1 MTFTDQATG
10 TLPRSTATP
19 AGPAAPAH
27 SGLALADAPVPGPF
41 AGPLTGPGGRRT
53 AIDTRA
59 STPVLDVTIP
69 VFNEERDLEACLRR
83 LHAYLLGAFPHSFRI
98 TVADNA
104 STDGTLKAAE
114 RVARELREVTV
125 VHMAEKGRG
134 NALRKVWLASP
145 SPVLAYM
152 DVDLS
157 TDLAALGPLLAP
169 LISGHSDLA
178 IGTRLTRNSRVVR
191 GPKREF
197 ISRSYNFLLQSL
209 MGAHFSDAQC
219 GFKAIRAD
227 VARQLLPHTLDN
239 AWFFDTELLVLAE
252 KCGLRVH
259 EVPVDWTDD
268 PDSSVDIVQTALADL
283 RGMARLSRDLVSGRI
298 PVPDLRAAL
307 ARGPLPAASRA
318 QEQSPGGSLFG
329 QLVRFGSIGVAS
341 TLAYLA
347 IFLLCRGFM
356 DPQLANFLALLTT
369 AVANTAANRRFTF
382 GIQGSSQAARHHF
395 EGLLVFGIGLALTSG
410 ALALVHAAS
419 GAAPDRW
426 LELLT
431 VTAANL
437 AATAVKFLLFR
448 LVVFRA
454 QARRCRSGARRP
466 RSFPPPHR
474 KGQVND
480 GNHQPHRRSPGRF
493 PGRQAA
499 GRRGTAT
506 PGSRRRRDGA
516 PSARSPRRR
525 PPKAAGTG
533 CCSDRS
539 PAGCGPRQRCSWWS
553 PRRCTCG
560 IWRPPAT
567 PTPSMPRRSRPGPR
581 TGPRCSSAPSTPAM
595 PSRWTSPR
603 PHSGFPP
610 SRDGSSASRH

>member
-1 MTFTDQATG
+1 
-10 TLPRSTATP
+10 
-19 AGPAAPAH
+19 
-27 SGLALADAPVPGPF
+27 
-41 AGPLTGPGGRRT
+41 
-53 AIDTRA
+53 
-59 STPVLDVTIP
+59 
-69 VFNEERDLEACLRR
+69 
-83 LHAYLLGAFPHSFRI
+83 
-98 TVADNA
+98 
-104 STDGTLKAAE
+104 
-114 RVARELREVTV
+114 
-125 VHMAEKGRG
+125 MAEKGRG

-178 IGTRLTRNSRVVR
+178 IGTRLTRSSRVVR

-227 VARQLLPHTLDN
+227 VARELLPHTLDN

-283 RGMARLSRDLVSGRI
+283 RGMVRLSRDLVSGRI
-298 PVPDLRAAL
+298 PVPELRAAL
-307 ARGPLPAASRA
+307 ARGPLPASSRA

-341 TLAYLA
+341 TVAYLV
-347 IFLLCRGFM
+347 IFLFCRGIM
-356 DPQLANFLALLTT
+356 DPQLANFLALLIT

-410 ALALVHAAS
+410 ALAVVHGVS
-419 GAAPDRW
+419 GGTPDRW
-426 LELLT
+426 LELVT

-437 AATAVKFLLFR
+437 TATAVKFLLFR
-448 LVVFRA
+448 LVVFRHRPA
-454 QARRCRSGARRP
+454 TALPAPGTTDTSRP
-466 RSFPPPHR
+466 RTE
-474 KGQVND
+474 
-480 GNHQPHRRSPGRF
+480 
-493 PGRQAA
+493 
-499 GRRGTAT
+499 TA
-506 PGSRRRRDGA
+506 
-516 PSARSPRRR
+516 
-525 PPKAAGTG
+525 K
-533 CCSDRS
+533 
-539 PAGCGPRQRCSWWS
+539 
-553 PRRCTCG
+553 
-560 IWRPPAT
+560 
-567 PTPSMPRRSRPGPR
+567 
-581 TGPRCSSAPSTPAM
+581 
-595 PSRWTSPR
+595 
-603 PHSGFPP
+603 
-610 SRDGSSASRH
+610 

>member
-1 MTFTDQATG
+1 M
-10 TLPRSTATP
+10 PYST
-19 AGPAAPAH
+19 
-27 SGLALADAPVPGPF
+27 
-41 AGPLTGPGGRRT
+41 
-53 AIDTRA
+53 
-59 STPVLDVTIP
+59 
-69 VFNEERDLEACLRR
+69 
-83 LHAYLLGAFPHSFRI
+83 RI

-104 STDGTLKAAE
+104 STDDTLG
-114 RVARELREVTV
+114 VAHRLADELADVEVIHIDV
-125 VHMAEKGRG
+125 KGRG
-134 NALRKVWLASP
+134 AALQTVWAKS
-145 SPVLAYM
+145 SADVVAYM

-157 TDLAALGPLLAP
+157 TELSALMPLVAP
-169 LISGHSDLA
+169 VISGHSDLA
-178 IGTRLTRNSRVVR
+178 IGSRLAPSSRVVR
-191 GPKREF
+191 SAKREF
-197 ISRSYNFLLQSL
+197 VSRGYNVLLRAAF
-209 MGAHFSDAQC
+209 GARFSDAQC

-448 LVVFRA
+448 LVVFRH
-454 QARRCRSGARRP
+454 RP
-466 RSFPPPHR
+466 
-474 KGQVND
+474 
-480 GNHQPHRRSPGRF
+480 
-493 PGRQAA
+493 AA
-499 GRRGTAT
+499 AV
-506 PGSRRRRDGA
+506 PAPGA
-516 PSARSPRRR
+516 P
-525 PPKAAGTG
+525 
-533 CCSDRS
+533 D
-539 PAGCGPRQRCSWWS
+539 
-553 PRRCTCG
+553 
-560 IWRPPAT
+560 
-567 PTPSMPRRSRPGPR
+567 PSLPR
-581 TGPRCSSAPSTPAM
+581 TEKAK
-595 PSRWTSPR
+595 
-603 PHSGFPP
+603 
-610 SRDGSSASRH
+610 

>member
-1 MTFTDQATG
+1 MTFTDQAPG
-10 TLPRSTATP
+10 TLPHPAATP
-19 AGPAAPAH
+19 AGPAAPAAP
-27 SGLALADAPVPGPF
+27 SALALAEAPAQGTL
-41 AGPLTGPGGRRT
+41 AGPLPGRCRPPHYRYGGRRL
-53 AIDTRA
+53 AIDTHA

-83 LHAYLLGAFPHSFRI
+83 LHAYLLGSFPHSFRI

-104 STDGTLKAAE
+104 STDGTLKTAE
-114 RVARELREVTV
+114 RVARELREVSV

-134 NALRKVWLASP
+134 NALRKVWLGSR

-219 GFKAIRAD
+219 GFKAIRSD

-268 PDSSVDIVQTALADL
+268 PDSSVDIVQTAISDL

-298 PVPDLRAAL
+298 PVPELRAAL
-307 ARGPLPAASRA
+307 ARGPLPASSRA

-329 QLVRFGSIGVAS
+329 QLVRFGSIGAAS
-341 TLAYLA
+341 TLAYLV
-347 IFLLCRGFM
+347 IFLFCRGIM

-410 ALALVHAAS
+410 ALALVHGVS
-419 GAAPDRW
+419 GRTPDRW
-426 LELLT
+426 LELVT

-437 AATAVKFLLFR
+437 AATAIKFLLFR
-448 LVVFRA
+448 LVVFRHRA
-454 QARRCRSGARRP
+454 APAIPAPGATPAVPAPVRDRRP
-466 RSFPPPHR
+466 RRFPPLHR
-474 KGQVND
+474 TTCTE
-480 GNHQPHRRSPGRF
+480 
-493 PGRQAA
+493 
-499 GRRGTAT
+499 TAE
-506 PGSRRRRDGA
+506 
-516 PSARSPRRR
+516 
-525 PPKAAGTG
+525 
-533 CCSDRS
+533 
-539 PAGCGPRQRCSWWS
+539 
-553 PRRCTCG
+553 
-560 IWRPPAT
+560 
-567 PTPSMPRRSRPGPR
+567 
-581 TGPRCSSAPSTPAM
+581 
-595 PSRWTSPR
+595 
-603 PHSGFPP
+603 
-610 SRDGSSASRH
+610 

>member
-1 MTFTDQATG
+1 MTFTDQDTG
-10 TLPRSTATP
+10 TLPHSMATP
-19 AGPAAPAH
+19 AG
-27 SGLALADAPVPGPF
+27 LALAAP
-41 AGPLTGPGGRRT
+41 PLTGPAAGPVDKAGSRRSPV
-53 AIDTRA
+53 DTR
-59 STPVLDVTIP
+59 TTEPVLDVTIP

-83 LHAYLLGAFPHSFRI
+83 LHAYLLGSFPHSFRI

-104 STDGTLKAAE
+104 STDGTLKTAE

-169 LISGHSDLA
+169 LFSGHSDLA
-178 IGTRLTRNSRVVR
+178 IGTRLTHSSRVIR
-191 GPKREF
+191 GPKREI
-197 ISRSYNFLLQSL
+197 ISRSYNFLLHSF

-298 PVPDLRAAL
+298 PVPELRAAL
-307 ARGPLPAASRA
+307 ARGPLAASSRA

-329 QLVRFGSIGVAS
+329 QLVRFGSIGLAS

-347 IFLLCRGFM
+347 IFLLCRGLM

-382 GIQGSSQAARHHF
+382 GIQGNSQVARHHF
-395 EGLLVFGIGLALTSG
+395 EGLLVFGLGLALTSG
-410 ALALVHAAS
+410 ALALVHGAS
-419 GAAPDRW
+419 AGPPDRW
-426 LELLT
+426 LEIVT

-448 LVVFRA
+448 LVIFRQSSA
-454 QARRCRSGARRP
+454 TGAPPRFRRP
-466 RSFPPPHR
+466 
-474 KGQVND
+474 
-480 GNHQPHRRSPGRF
+480 
-493 PGRQAA
+493 
-499 GRRGTAT
+499 
-506 PGSRRRRDGA
+506 A
-516 PSARSPRRR
+516 PQTLPAPTQKR
-525 PPKAAGTG
+525 PSK
-533 CCSDRS
+533 
-539 PAGCGPRQRCSWWS
+539 
-553 PRRCTCG
+553 
-560 IWRPPAT
+560 
-567 PTPSMPRRSRPGPR
+567 
-581 TGPRCSSAPSTPAM
+581 
-595 PSRWTSPR
+595 
-603 PHSGFPP
+603 
-610 SRDGSSASRH
+610 

>member
-1 MTFTDQATG
+1 MSLTDQAPG
-10 TLPRSTATP
+10 SQPHPPLHPQP
-19 AGPAAPAH
+19 HAPLHA
-27 SGLALADAPVPGPF
+27 ALASGHGPVRT
-41 AGPLTGPGGRRT
+41 LTRHPRRSP
-53 AIDTRA
+53 IDTA
-59 STPVLDVTIP
+59 AAVPVLDVTIP
-69 VFNEERDLEACLRR
+69 VYNEERDLEECLRR
-83 LHAYLLGAFPHSFRI
+83 LHAYLRGTFPHSFRI

-114 RVARELREVTV
+114 RVARELREVSV
-125 VHMAEKGRG
+125 VHLEEKGRG

-227 VARQLLPHTLDN
+227 IAQQILPHTVDN

-268 PDSSVDIVQTALADL
+268 PNSSVDIVQTALADV
-283 RGMARLSRDLVSGRI
+283 RGMARLSKDMVSGRI
-298 PVPDLRAAL
+298 PVAELRAAL
-307 ARGPLPAASRA
+307 ARGPLPAASRS

-329 QLVRFGSIGVAS
+329 QLVRFGTIGVAS
-341 TLAYLA
+341 TLAYLVL
-347 IFLLCRGFM
+347 FFLCRNLM
-356 DPQLANFLALLTT
+356 DPQLANLLALLTT

-382 GIQGSSQAARHHF
+382 GIAGSSDVARHHF

-410 ALALVHAAS
+410 ALAFVHES
-419 GAAPDRW
+419 TTPDRW
-426 LELLT
+426 LELVT

-448 LVVFRA
+448 LWVFR
-454 QARRCRSGARRP
+454 RRQSPPEPAPAAATTESGLRT
-466 RSFPPPHR
+466 S
-474 KGQVND
+474 Q
-480 GNHQPHRRSPGRF
+480 
-493 PGRQAA
+493 
-499 GRRGTAT
+499 
-506 PGSRRRRDGA
+506 
-516 PSARSPRRR
+516 
-525 PPKAAGTG
+525 
-533 CCSDRS
+533 
-539 PAGCGPRQRCSWWS
+539 
-553 PRRCTCG
+553 
-560 IWRPPAT
+560 
-567 PTPSMPRRSRPGPR
+567 PR
-581 TGPRCSSAPSTPAM
+581 TEEAK
-595 PSRWTSPR
+595 
-603 PHSGFPP
+603 
-610 SRDGSSASRH
+610 